1 MRIFRPRDAD
11 WSAALASLRR
21 YRDVIQPPTNQHI
34 DMQPPTAPL
43 ASARDARS
51 VGIPSESARTFVAG
65 FLGLRPQMR
74 TARRSFRLVE
84 RLSRLTS
91 RGSRESL
98 ARPTP
103 AWRWVAFIY
112 VVIAVAAPL
121 IMYVGP
127 DVMSPAAPVIAD
139 GALDGDLPQ
148 HLREHPGV
156 AMPAR

>member
-1 MRIFRPRDAD
+1 
-11 WSAALASLRR
+11 
-21 YRDVIQPPTNQHI
+21 
-34 DMQPPTAPL
+34 
-43 ASARDARS
+43 
-51 VGIPSESARTFVAG
+51 
-65 FLGLRPQMR
+65 MR

-98 ARPTP
+98 ARPTA

-112 VVIAVAAPL
+112 VVIALAAPL

-156 AMPAR
+156 AAPAR

>member
-1 MRIFRPRDAD
+1 M
-11 WSAALASLRR
+11 
-21 YRDVIQPPTNQHI
+21 
-34 DMQPPTAPL
+34 
-43 ASARDARS
+43 
-51 VGIPSESARTFVAG
+51 
-65 FLGLRPQMR
+65 
-74 TARRSFRLVE
+74 VE

-112 VVIAVAAPL
+112 VVIAVA
-121 IMYVGP
+121 
-127 DVMSPAAPVIAD
+127 D

-156 AMPAR
+156 AAPAR